1 MEFPDYADL
10 VMTLGDTTY
19 IVVYLAVTL
28 VIAIV
33 VRIRNRPFRFVYI
46 VLALACALAVASA
59 AFYVVGGSVYETV
72 VGETEVE
79 RVSGIAA

>member
-46 VLALACALAVASA
+46 VLALACGLAVASA